1 MELKNLYEGCRTY
14 RRFKQ
19 DKVPESLIF
28 EALDMARIGSCGMN
42 VQKLRYIAVLSKEN
56 VSKMQPLVKWAGFL
70 PKEIGTPTESECPTA
85 FIAILKDKNSGGFID
100 VDIGIAAN
108 TIVTYLW
115 DKGVGSCML
124 GSVNVAEAEKLL
136 EVPENLSL
144 RLVIALGYPD
154 HKSRVVPVTDD
165 LKYRVDENR
174 DYIVPKLSFEE
185 VVTTK

>member
-1 MELKNLYEGCRTY
+1 MELKKLYEGCRTY

-19 DKVPESLIF
+19 DKVPEDLIF
-28 EALDMARIGSCGMN
+28 ESLDMARIGSCGMN
-42 VQKLRYIAVLSKEN
+42 AQNLRYIAVLSKET
-56 VSKMQPLVKWAGFL
+56 VDKMQPLVRWAGFL
-70 PKEIGTPTESECPTA
+70 PKEIGTPKEDECPTA
-85 FIAILKDKNSGGFID
+85 FIAILKSKNSGGFID

-124 GSVNVAEAEKLL
+124 GSVNVVEAQKLL
-136 EVPENLSL
+136 EVPEDFQL

-154 HKSRVVPVTDD
+154 HKSKVVPVTND

-174 DYIVPKLSFEE
+174 DYLVPKLSFEE
-185 VVTTK
+185 VVTIK

>member
-1 MELKNLYEGCRTY
+1 MELKKLYEGCRTY

-19 DKVPESLIF
+19 DKVPEDLIF

-42 VQKLRYIAVLSKEN
+42 AQKLRYIAVLDKDT
-56 VSKMQPLVKWAGFL
+56 VAKMQPLVKWAGFL
-70 PKEIGTPTESECPTA
+70 PKELGTPKDDECPTA
-85 FIAILKDKNSGGFID
+85 FIAILRDKNAGAFID

-124 GSVNVAEAEKLL
+124 GSVNVAEAEKIL
-136 EVPENLSL
+136 EVPEELSL

-154 HKSRVVPVTDD
+154 HKSKVIPVSDD

-174 DYIVPKLSFEE
+174 DYLVPKLSLED
-185 VVTTK
+185 VVTKK